1 MDFFTDFKAIN
12 KVVFKK
18 TRESYVKNLLLI
30 PMFGLYVAVYVVA
43 FAFLMM
49 TLGQLGSAGGFLA
62 SMITWFFSCYLISDY
77 LTHLQQAISGFKFKF
92 KDVGKS
98 YMNYFM
104 PLLTATAVPRIVV
117 FLFSTL
123 TRIYIPYYWIII
135 FYVIYATFEIVYQ
148 KHIDHLE
155 MFAYGHQFL
164 KENWLHWLI
173 INAIHGTG
181 IGIFIYLITRFVIT
195 PLALSMS
202 ALPGLLITA
211 VTALTFAVLIGIPLL
226 FYFIYRGYI
235 FKILSVSSRRKR
247 EYMRNIY
254 GN

>member
-30 PMFGLYVAVYVVA
+30 PMFGLYVAVYVVVLA
-43 FAFLMM
+43 LLMM
-49 TLGQLGSAGGFLA
+49 TLGQLGRAGEFLA

-98 YMNYFM
+98 YMTYFM

-117 FLFSTL
+117 FLFTTL
-123 TRIYIPYYWIII
+123 TRIYVPYYWIIL
-135 FYVIYATFEIVYQ
+135 FYIVYATFEIIYQ
-148 KHIDHLE
+148 KNIDHLE

-173 INAIHGTG
+173 INAIHGMG
-181 IGIFIYLITRFVIT
+181 IALFVFLISSFVIG
-195 PLALSMS
+195 PLAVSLA
-202 ALPGLLITA
+202 ALPMLLSTA
-211 VTALTFAVLIGIPLL
+211 LTALTFAILIGIPLL